1 MKDDFLNKADEGK
14 EMDDLF
20 RQGISGMRSE
30 PSGSVWKGISRKLL
44 WRELLNFNFRNLSRS
59 LLIGGAVFLAVV
71 STVTYMNFKHSPAG
85 ALNAQK
91 TNVVLA
97 TSQHSEAG
105 SLPDPKIMPDLAV
118 ETRAGITG
126 VSNPEPVPLRNYK
139 PANNPAK
146 RGTSSQLLAEAQDM
160 TEISATTHPAVAGD
174 ASAIRSDN
182 LSSISK
188 LSSYDAQLLSVNP
201 SFDTLIIYTPTETI
215 KINRQTKPV
224 TNFFSASLGISPEAI
239 YYSSPETY
247 SKVNF
252 WVNSGFTWHLSRFSL
267 GTGLGLGYVND
278 EGKYRI
284 DYLSNDSIGYY
295 NGVVNYSI
303 DPVTNQIVFN
313 TQSFKVT
320 DSIYHVADDRTRNRY
335 TYLQI
340 PLLFG
345 YRLFES
351 SRLSITLQAGPA
363 VSFLVSSKEAEPNIS
378 ISNARITLI
387 TNNAPARVTTTW
399 QLCANFLIEY
409 RLTKEVSLYF
419 QPVYKYYLKPLA
431 EKENVTYGQPWSIG
445 LGVGLQ
451 FNFGHKKNDQ

>member
-20 RQGISGMRSE
+20 RQGLSGLRSE

-44 WRELLNFNFRNLSRS
+44 WRELLNFNFKNLSRS
-59 LLIGGAVFLAVV
+59 LLIGGVVLVAVL
-71 STVTYMNFKHSPAG
+71 STVTYVNFKHSPAD

-91 TNVVLA
+91 MPVVLA
-97 TSQHSEAG
+97 TSHNPQAAPPSVSRIKSDLSMQTDAG
-105 SLPDPKIMPDLAV
+105 SQSMAV
-118 ETRAGITG
+118 NE
-126 VSNPEPVPLRNYK
+126 SPSFNM
-139 PANNPAK
+139 PANKPLPAK
-146 RGTSSQLLAEAQDM
+146 TVSERVIETSQNA
-160 TEISATTHPAVAGD
+160 EISASAHNEGANN
-174 ASAIRSDN
+174 ASAIRSN
-182 LSSISK
+182 ILSTISK
-188 LSSYDAQLLSVNP
+188 LNPYDAELLPVNP
-201 SFDTLIIYTPTETI
+201 SHDTLIIITPTETI
-215 KINRQTKPV
+215 KINREKKPI
-224 TNFFSASLGISPEAI
+224 TNFYSASLGISPEAI
-239 YYSSPETY
+239 YYTSPETY
-247 SKVNF
+247 SKVSF
-252 WVNSGFTWHLSRFSL
+252 WVNTGFTWHISRFTL

-278 EGKYRI
+278 EGKYKI

-313 TQSFKVT
+313 TQSYKVT

-363 VSFLVSSKEAEPNIS
+363 VSFLVSTKEAEPDINYA
-378 ISNARITLI
+378 NARITLI
-387 TNNAPARVTTTW
+387 TSSSPARVTTTW
-399 QLCANFLIEY
+399 QLWANFLIEY
-409 RLTKEVSLYF
+409 RLTKEVSLYL
-419 QPVYKYYLKPLA
+419 QPVYKYYLKPVA
-431 EKENVTYGQPWSIG
+431 EKENVSYGQPWSIG

-451 FNFGHKKNDQ
+451 FNFGHKKNDR